1 MKKLSFM
8 KKNKKVAIVKESRKI
23 AKKELEFQ
31 ILDALKL
38 IFEKF
43 TSNQKK
49 LEKLLTKNAKQ
60 LVGKL
65 SKEIIFKS
73 TDTETSKVVAAKE
86 VKKFAVKAKVTV
98 KKEETPA

>member
-1 MKKLSFM
+1 L

-43 TSNQKK
+43 PSNQKK

-73 TDTETSKVVAAKE
+73 ADTETSKVVAAKE
-86 VKKFAVKAKVTV
+86 VKKSAVKAKVTV